1 MTLALRLLT
10 TGVRDVGRR
19 RWLLVYGLFYIVL
32 TDALY
37 RFGGTGARTVLSL
50 ANVVLGLVPLVS
62 LLFGTMY
69 LYHAREFI
77 QMILAQPVSRRA
89 LFVGLY
95 GGLAIPLASSFLLG
109 VAIPLAWHGALS
121 EAPGPVAVTLGT
133 GMVLSLIFT
142 GLAFVIA
149 LTFQDR
155 AAGLAAAI
163 LTWLGATVLYDGLVL
178 IAVVLLRDYP
188 LERPLIAGM
197 LINPVDLGRILLLLQ
212 FDLGA
217 LAGYTGAVFER
228 FFGAAAGSL
237 WSSAALLVWIVAPWG
252 LGLRQFVRKDF

>member
-1 MTLALRLLT
+1 MTLALRLVT

-89 LFVGLY
+89 LFVGL
-95 GGLAIPLASSFLLG
+95 L
-109 VAIPLAWHGALS
+109 
-121 EAPGPVAVTLGT
+121 PVKTIDATTHVEL
-133 GMVLSLIFT
+133 
-142 GLAFVIA
+142 
-149 LTFQDR
+149 R
-155 AAGLAAAI
+155 AE
-163 LTWLGATVLYDGLVL
+163 D
-178 IAVVLLRDYP
+178 LRT
-188 LERPLIAGM
+188 R
-197 LINPVDLGRILLLLQ
+197 VRSTQGRLC
-212 FDLGA
+212 
-217 LAGYTGAVFER
+217 
-228 FFGAAAGSL
+228 
-237 WSSAALLVWIVAPWG
+237 P
-252 LGLRQFVRKDF
+252 